1 MIVKEFKDR
10 QELRLFFATEGK
22 SHEGFW
28 IKFDKSDVD
37 HKLTPQEALEE
48 ALCFGWIDSTIK
60 KIDDRHYIKYF
71 ARRRKNSNWSKRNKD
86 IIKSLIEQGLMMPEG
101 LLEVDMAKKD
111 GRWDSLDDDFSPL
124 EYQGFEKLIQQHPKA
139 FLFYAGLS
147 KSKQRTYAISY
158 LSLKRDDSRARRLDV
173 IIDRLI
179 HHQNPM

>member
-1 MIVKEFKDR
+1 MVKEFKDR
-10 QELRLFFATEGK
+10 KELHLFFQVEGK

-28 IKFDKSDVD
+28 IQFDKSDVE

-71 ARRRKNSNWSKRNKD
+71 ARRRKNSNWSNRNKD
-86 IIKSLIEQGLMMPEG
+86 IVKSLIEKDLMMPEG

-111 GRWDSLDDDFSPL
+111 GRWDDSDRDFSPS
-124 EYQGFEKLIQQHPKA
+124 EYVHFEDLIQKHQDAYLYYKS
-139 FLFYAGLS
+139 LS

-158 LSLKRDDSRARRLDV
+158 LSLKRDDSRARRLAV

-179 HHQNPM
+179 HHQDPM